1 MVLVL
6 PGLLVASAMR
16 MPLRSALTF
25 AHLPLFS
32 LAFIFVVGEFADL
45 VGFRFG
51 VPPLLAGALIVTLVA
66 MMRRRRP
73 RLACGDE
80 RGRDLA
86 MLACAVIIGLGI
98 WATSAH
104 GHAAVPPGVDAA
116 HHGFF
121 TARILDT
128 GSTSVEDVLVSDPA
142 GKHKAVAFY
151 PLAMHAA
158 AAPVVDLFG
167 ADVGSVLVAFT
178 VLFAAVVW
186 PLGVFVLALRIFP
199 ERRLAAGLA
208 ALVCPLLAFFPYSPI
223 QFGDVAVVVGMA
235 LVPVAIVALYDI
247 VQLACA
253 RSSDEGRSRSA
264 GADLAD
270 RVAIAALAVVAVVA
284 VHSSQLALVAI
295 VVVGLVAEAAWN
307 VRSVAVIARILALLL
322 AVGVVGLA
330 LMAPTVARAAEG
342 VAERS
347 GFDNTPTR
355 SLSES
360 LRPALALD
368 SGAFVDNQS
377 QILFAALAFA
387 GVAVAVALGRWG
399 FAASFAAV
407 IMVMVWS
414 AFSDDPVG
422 KVLGLAWYHGPSR
435 IGWNR
440 ALFVTVFAGLA
451 AESTLRAAR
460 AVRAQSWRAVI
471 LAASVGVGALAA
483 SHGMMNASGLL
494 ERSFAEDTIV
504 DGDSKAAFDW
514 LADNVSEDE
523 TVAIDVNQLGLSV
536 DNALWMYAYSGVRPL
551 FGWGLP
557 PESTG
562 FTPASAAARR
572 DFAARFRLLRGLD
585 GLGHQPEI
593 DALARRYRTRYVY
606 FDERRIQPFV
616 HTLDLASL
624 DGNESL
630 SPAFVRGP
638 VHVYEVT
645 LPEGSVPAP
654 ESTGRP

>member
-16 MPLRSALTF
+16 MPLRSVLTF
-25 AHLPLFS
+25 AYIPLFS
-32 LAFIFVVGEFADL
+32 LAFIFIVGEVADL
-45 VGFRFG
+45 VGLRFG
-51 VPPLLAGALIVTLVA
+51 VSPLLAGALILALVA
-66 MMRRRRP
+66 MMRRKRP
-73 RLACGDE
+73 RLACGDRPRRE
-80 RGRDLA
+80 FA
-86 MLACAVIIGLGI
+86 ILACAVIIGLGI
-98 WATSAH
+98 WAASAH

-121 TARILDT
+121 TARILDI
-128 GSTSVEDVLVSDPA
+128 GSTSVDDVLVSDPA

-158 AAPVVDLFG
+158 AASIVHLSG
-167 ADVGSVLVAFT
+167 ADVGSVLVVFT

-199 ERRLAAGLA
+199 ERRRAAGFA

-247 VQLACA
+247 VELACA
-253 RSSDEGRSRSA
+253 RSTGGGRWRNA
-264 GADLAD
+264 GPDLAD
-270 RVAIAALAVVAVVA
+270 RVAIAALAVVAIVA
-284 VHSSQLALVAI
+284 VHSSQLALIAI
-295 VVVGLVAEAAWN
+295 VVVGLVAEAAWQ
-307 VRSVAVIARILALLL
+307 VRSAAVIGRILALFV

-342 VAERS
+342 IAERS

-368 SGAFVDNQS
+368 SGAFADS
-377 QILFAALAFA
+377 QPQLLFAALGFA
-387 GVAVAVALGRWG
+387 GVAVAVAHRRWG
-399 FAASFAAV
+399 FAASFAAI
-407 IMVMVWS
+407 IMIMVWS

-422 KVLGLAWYHGPSR
+422 KLLGLPWYHGPSR

-440 ALFVTVFAGLA
+440 ALFVTVFAGVA

-460 AVRAQSWRAVI
+460 TLRAQSWRAGI
-471 LAASVGVGALAA
+471 LAASVVVAALTASQGV
-483 SHGMMNASGLL
+483 MNARALL

-514 LADNVSEDE
+514 LADNVGDDE

-536 DNALWMYAYSGVRPL
+536 DNSLWMYAYSGVRPL

-562 FTPASAAARR
+562 FTPASVAARR
-572 DFAARFRLLRGLD
+572 DFAARFRLLRRLNE
-585 GLGHQPEI
+585 LGRRPEV
-593 DALARRYRTRYVY
+593 DALARRYRMRYVY

-624 DGNESL
+624 DRNESL
-630 SPAFVRGP
+630 SPVFARGA

-645 LPEGSVPAP
+645 LPKRSVPAL
-654 ESTGRP
+654 ESTHHS